1 MFDTVFWQI
10 LIAVVFLSGYVI
22 ISKRFQKIPA
32 IPIGLIILYL
42 ITRII
47 ASMIHNLEWAA
58 EWTPWIQIASV
69 VILSWAVARLTLF
82 LLVELPLRLR
92 KKKELPNITRDLIL
106 ITCYAILFFIVL
118 RLKSNINL
126 TGILTTS
133 AVLTVVVGFAA
144 QTTLSSLI
152 SGLILQIERPFALGD
167 WIKLGENRGRVIGIT
182 WKSTRLLTRQDV
194 LVYIPNAEITN
205 KSFLNYSKPNR
216 RLVSRMNIGIEY
228 DAPPNTVRKVVL
240 EVINQHPQVLET
252 PPPEIY
258 LVNFGDFAITY
269 EIRFYHNN
277 FADERRIKSDINTK
291 LWYALRRNHIKIPFP
306 IRDVHHRHVERRFQV
321 KELAARRGSA
331 DIDGLLKRVSVF
343 SALSEEL
350 RSQIAERS
358 EIIEYGSGEF
368 IVRQGDQGDSLYIIR
383 TGLCGVYIR
392 KHGKQER
399 RIASIESGGFFGEM
413 SLLTGEPHTATVRAM
428 EDTSVIIIDKENFSN
443 ILTDNPSI
451 SDQLGEILAERQ
463 KELAEEAGRI
473 VAATASSTSMIAKI
487 KSFFRID

>member
-10 LIAVVFLSGYVI
+10 FIAIVLLSGYVI
-22 ISKRFQKIPA
+22 ISKRFQKIPD

-47 ASMIHNLEWAA
+47 GSIIRNEKWAA
-58 EWTPWIQIASV
+58 EWTSWIQIASV
-69 VILSWAVARLTLF
+69 VILSWAVARFTFFLF
-82 LLVELPLRLR
+82 IELPLRLR

-106 ITCYAILFFIVL
+106 LTCYAILFFIVL

-182 WKSTRLLTRQDV
+182 WKSTRLLTREDV

-216 RLVSRMNIGIEY
+216 RLISRIHMGIEY
-228 DAPPNTVRKVVL
+228 GTPPNTFRKVVL
-240 EVINQHPQVLET
+240 EVMNQHPQVLET
-252 PPPEIY
+252 PSPEIY
-258 LVNFGDFAITY
+258 LFDFGDFAITY
-269 EIRFYHNN
+269 EIRFYHSNYAN
-277 FADERRIKSDINTK
+277 ERRIKSDINTQ
-291 LWYALRRNHIKIPFP
+291 LWYALRRNQIKIPFP
-306 IRDVHHRHVERRFQV
+306 IRDVQHSHIERRFQA
-321 KELAARRGSA
+321 KELAARKSA
-331 DIDGLLKRVSVF
+331 ADVQGLLKRVTVF
-343 SALSEEL
+343 SALSEEV
-350 RSQIAERS
+350 RNQIAKRS

-383 TGLCGVYIR
+383 TGLCGVFFR
-392 KHGKQER
+392 KHGKHEK
-399 RIASIESGGFFGEM
+399 RIATIDSGGFFGEM

-428 EDTSVIIIDKENFSN
+428 EDTSVIIIDKENLSN
-443 ILTDNPSI
+443 ILTENPSI
-451 SDQLGEILAERQ
+451 SVQLGEILAQRQ

-473 VAATASSTSMIAKI
+473 IAATPSSINMIARI

>member
-1 MFDTVFWQI
+1 MLDTVFWQI
-10 LIAVVFLSGYVI
+10 LIAIVLLSGYVI
-22 ISKRFQKIPA
+22 ISKRLKQIPD
-32 IPIGLIILYL
+32 IPIGLVILYL

-47 ASMIHNLEWAA
+47 VSITRDLSWAA
-58 EWTPWIQIASV
+58 DWAPWVQVASV
-69 VILSWAVARLTLF
+69 IILSWAVARLTFF
-82 LLVELPLRLR
+82 LLIELPLRLR

-106 ITCYAILFFIVL
+106 ITCYAVLFVIVL
-118 RLKSNINL
+118 RFKSNINL

-152 SGLILQIERPFALGD
+152 SGLILQIERPFGLGD

-205 KSFLNYSKPNR
+205 KSFLNYSKPNP
-216 RLVSRMNIGIEY
+216 RLVARIYIGIEY
-228 DAPPNTVRKVVL
+228 GAPPNTVR
-240 EVINQHPQVLET
+240 EVIIQVLNQHPQVLKL

-258 LVNFGDFAITY
+258 LVTFGDFAITY

-277 FADERRIKSDINTK
+277 YADERRIKSDINTQ

-306 IRDVHHRHVERRFQV
+306 IRDVHHKHVERRFQE
-321 KELAARRGSA
+321 KELAAQKSSA
-331 DIDGLLKRVSVF
+331 DIEGLLERVSVF

-350 RSQIAERS
+350 RTQIAKRS
-358 EIIEYGSGEF
+358 EIIEYGAGEF

-383 TGLCGVYIR
+383 TGLCGIYI
-392 KHGKQER
+392 KGNGTQEK
-399 RIASIESGGFFGEM
+399 RIATIDSGGFFGEM
-413 SLLTGEPHTATVRAM
+413 SLLTGEPHSATVRAM
-428 EDTSVIIIDKENFSN
+428 EDTSVIIIDKENFSK

-451 SDQLGEILAERQ
+451 SVQLGEILAERQ

-473 VAATASSTSMIAKI
+473 VAAAPSSSNMIAKI

>member
-1 MFDTVFWQI
+1 VLDTVFWQI
-10 LIAVVFLSGYVI
+10 LIAIVLLSGYVI
-22 ISKRFQKIPA
+22 ISKRLKQIPD
-32 IPIGLIILYL
+32 IPIGLVILYL

-47 ASMIHNLEWAA
+47 VSITRDLSWAA
-58 EWTPWIQIASV
+58 DWAPWVQVASV
-69 VILSWAVARLTLF
+69 IILSWAVARLTFF
-82 LLVELPLRLR
+82 LLIELPLRLR

-106 ITCYAILFFIVL
+106 ITCYAVLFVIVL
-118 RLKSNINL
+118 RFKSNINL

-152 SGLILQIERPFALGD
+152 SGLILQIERPFGLGD

-205 KSFLNYSKPNR
+205 KSFLNYSKPNP
-216 RLVSRMNIGIEY
+216 RLVARIYIGIEY
-228 DAPPNTVRKVVL
+228 GAPPNTVR
-240 EVINQHPQVLET
+240 EVIIQVLNQHPQVLKL

-258 LVNFGDFAITY
+258 LVTFGDFAITY

-277 FADERRIKSDINTK
+277 YADERRIKSDINTQ

-306 IRDVHHRHVERRFQV
+306 IRDVHHKHVERRFQE
-321 KELAARRGSA
+321 KELAAQKSSA
-331 DIDGLLKRVSVF
+331 DIEGLLERVSVF

-350 RSQIAERS
+350 RTQIAKRS
-358 EIIEYGSGEF
+358 EIIEYGAGEF

-383 TGLCGVYIR
+383 TGLCGIYI
-392 KHGKQER
+392 KGNGTQEK
-399 RIASIESGGFFGEM
+399 RIATIDSGGFFGEM
-413 SLLTGEPHTATVRAM
+413 SLLTGEPHSATVRAM
-428 EDTSVIIIDKENFSN
+428 EDTSVIIIDKENFSK

-451 SDQLGEILAERQ
+451 SVQLGEILAERQ

-473 VAATASSTSMIAKI
+473 VAAAPSSSNMIAKI

>member
-10 LIAVVFLSGYVI
+10 FIAVVLLSGYVM
-22 ISKRFQKIPA
+22 ISKRWQKIPS
-32 IPIGLIILYL
+32 IPIGLIIFYL

-47 ASMIHNLEWAA
+47 ASITRDLSWAA
-58 EWTPWIQIASV
+58 EWSPWIEVASV
-69 VILSWAVARLTLF
+69 VILSWAIARFTFFLF
-82 LLVELPLRLR
+82 VELPLRLR
-92 KKKELPNITRDLIL
+92 KKKELPDITRDLIL
-106 ITCYAILFFIVL
+106 IICYAILFVIVL
-118 RLKSNINL
+118 RLKSDINL

-152 SGLILQIERPFALGD
+152 SGLILQVERPFALGD
-167 WIKLGENRGRVIGIT
+167 WIKLGEYRGRVISIT

-194 LVYIPNAEITN
+194 LVYVPNAEITN

-216 RLVSRMNIGIEY
+216 RIVSRMNIGIEY
-228 DAPPNTVRKVVL
+228 GAPPNTVRKVVL
-240 EVINQHPQVLET
+240 EIINQHPQVLET

-291 LWYALRRNHIKIPFP
+291 IWYALRRNHIKIPFP
-306 IRDVHHRHVERRFQV
+306 IRDIHHSHIERRFHA
-321 KELAARRGSA
+321 KELAAQKISS
-331 DIDGLLKRVSVF
+331 DIEGLLERVSVF

-350 RSQIAERS
+350 RTQIAERS

-368 IVRQGDQGDSLYIIR
+368 IVQQGDQGDSLYIIR
-383 TGLCGVYIR
+383 TGLCGVYL
-392 KHGKQER
+392 KKNGTLEK
-399 RIASIESGGFFGEM
+399 RIATIDSGGFFGEM
-413 SLLTGEPHTATVRAM
+413 SLLTGEPHSATVRAM
-428 EDTSVIIIDKENFSN
+428 EDTSVIMIDKENFSK

-451 SDQLGEILAERQ
+451 SVQLGEVLAERQ

-473 VAATASSTSMIAKI
+473 VAATPSSSNMIAKI